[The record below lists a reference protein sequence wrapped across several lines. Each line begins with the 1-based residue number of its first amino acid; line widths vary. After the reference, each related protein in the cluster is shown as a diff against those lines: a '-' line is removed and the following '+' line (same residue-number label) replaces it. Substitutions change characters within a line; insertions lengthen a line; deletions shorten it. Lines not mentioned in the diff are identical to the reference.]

1 MATCPGFL
9 NTTPWPM
16 GAGGRLPLW
25 HGFDP
30 ANIPDGP
37 PPPPDEPRPD
47 GAADGAPRVAIHLF
61 VSPDSPSCAA
71 ALRNIERALVG
82 VERSEVQLKVFDV
95 AEHPGPA
102 ADAHVCFTPTLV
114 IRALDQPPIW
124 IFGALT
130 DTEVLNEHL
139 EVAGVPRTPRGD

>member
-1 MATCPGFL
+1 MATLPGFL
-9 NTTPWPM
+9 DTTPWPF
-16 GAGGRLPLW
+16 GAWNPLPLW
-25 HGFDP
+25 HGLNPSD
-30 ANIPDGP
+30 IPEAP
-37 PPPPDEPRPD
+37 PPPPGAPGAD
-47 GAADGAPRVAIHLF
+47 GGVDGAPRVAIHLF

-71 ALRNIERALVG
+71 AVRNIERALLG
-82 VERSEVQLKVFDV
+82 VEQSEVQLKVFDV

-114 IRALDQPPIW
+114 IRATDQPPVW

-139 EVAGVPRTPRGD
+139 EVAGVQRPARGD